1 MKKVVLVLAVL
12 MLAAPALAEVVI
24 TATDDGGGKVIVSYT
39 SSDEPNV
46 VALGLDIQ
54 LDNDA
59 NITEVLEVNENFWVY
74 PGSIDVNADGSV
86 DSNGT
91 ADCNKYQYAPGTPA
105 YAGTLPGID
114 TNGVSVEMAALYVGA
129 ANAPP
134 KSGKLFAF
142 KVDGDTCATI
152 TANVI
157 RGSIVLENATT
168 ADSNFTA
175 ATNVCVSTGC
185 PCWFDVTG
193 ATYLVPDNNVDSA
206 DYGILLGDL
215 NYAKW
220 LVGEYNISEAN
231 ATTAFLWRDCFDIT
245 GPSYLVP
252 DKCINSLDYGILLG
266 DLNYAQ
272 WLYTEYKYI
281 CHDSIIRP

>member
-1 MKKVVLVLAVL
+1 MKKVVLVLTVL
-12 MLAAPALAEVVI
+12 MLAAPALAEVAI

-105 YAGTLPGID
+105 YAGTLPGLG
-114 TNGVSVEMAALYVGA
+114 TNGVSIEMAALYVGA

-231 ATTAFLWRDCFDIT
+231 VVTAFLWRDCFDIT